1 MSQST
6 LGDDDL
12 FDEAALEVREEVEEH
27 LAAARA
33 ELPTPEAVWETEAD
47 NVLGVLNGLK
57 SALDAGDA
65 LEHLRQA
72 KKQFVLG
79 KRADAFEDADDL
91 EEAIDELAEVVE
103 TLTEAAD
110 EVGSLAGT
118 IPALRGTLED
128 VAGGE
133 GDDGG
138 GGDGDDDG

>member
-128 VAGGE
+128 VAGGD

-138 GGDGDDDG
+138 SGDDDG